1 MPTNLRR
8 LLALSLALCASCLTG
23 CEQDESVR
31 VYQAPKDPPPA
42 PQVKPVDWK
51 LPAGWA
57 ALPDSGMSQFGR
69 VATIAVSPEDPSF
82 TLGVHRLDQPGSGEL
97 LPNLNRWEGQ
107 LGLPPSTPADAG
119 KVSKTIKVES
129 HDAHRVDLTG
139 VSGDA
144 KQPTRMLAV
153 VVPEGDRAWSFSLK
167 GPPEKVAAQEAN
179 FDAFVASV
187 HFPTHNHGDDHAG
200 HDHGDEAKPDAPA
213 AAAPGA
219 AAAAPAGGQAGDGKL
234 YKLTGQTLPPGWVSE
249 TSDRPFRVATFF
261 TGTGNDRAELIVS
274 KLPGDR
280 FGNMVQ
286 NINRW
291 RGEVGLPPVTDEGQQ
306 PVRKITLAG
315 REAALLNFD
324 AADKSSVVALAP
336 LGREAWF
343 FKLIGPGK
351 TVADQRANF
360 DAFLQSLQF
369 GEAGE

>member
-1 MPTNLRR
+1 MPVPTNLRH
-8 LLALSLALCASCLTG
+8 LIAVSLALCAACLMG

-31 VYQAPKDPPPA
+31 VYQAPKDPPPV

-57 ALPDSGMSQFGR
+57 LLPDSGMSQFGR
-69 VATIAVSPEDPSF
+69 VATIAVSPDDPSL
-82 TLGVHRLDQPGSGEL
+82 TLGVHRLDQPGSGDL

-107 LGLPPSTPADAG
+107 LGLPPSSAADAG
-119 KVSKTIKVES
+119 KVSKTIQVES

-139 VSGDA
+139 ISADT

-153 VVPEGDRAWSFSLK
+153 VVPEGDRAWSFTLK
-167 GPPEKVAAQEAN
+167 GNSEKVAAQEAN
-179 FDAFVASV
+179 FDAFIASV

-200 HDHGDEAKPDAPA
+200 HDHGEEAKPESPPASASASTEAP
-213 AAAPGA
+213 PG
-219 AAAAPAGGQAGDGKL
+219 DSNV
-234 YKLTGQTLPPGWVSE
+234 YKLTNQTLPAGWVAE

-274 KLPGDR
+274 KLPADR
-280 FGNMVQ
+280 FGSQIQ

-291 RGEVGLPPVTDEGQQ
+291 RGEVGLATVTDETAQ
-306 PVRKITLAG
+306 PRRKITVAG

-324 AADKSSVVALAP
+324 GPDRSSTVALVP

-343 FKLIGPGK
+343 FKLIGPAK